1 MRRATNTAIRG
12 SDPNRVLSRENE
24 DLVVGIAPH
33 KAVYTCEKCGNDVVV
48 PLHPEAA
55 APPTW
60 NCPCGGIAE
69 YVGDREIGE
78 ELKSFAPASSSKPPK
93 THIDHVRCATARS
106 ACPACPPAAGCGR
119 RRSATTTAASTS
131 WSPT

>member
-93 THIDHVRCATARS
+93 THIDHVLERRTDEELQALLDKRLALLRS
-106 ACPACPPAAGCGR
+106 GKMFADDR
-119 RRSATTTAASTS
+119 RL
-131 WSPT
+131 

>member
-78 ELKSFAPASSSKPPK
+78 ELKSFAPASASKPPK
-93 THIDHVRCATARS
+93 THIDHVRERRTDEELQALLDKRLDLLRS
-106 ACPACPPAAGCGR
+106 GKMFADDR
-119 RRSATTTAASTS
+119 RL
-131 WSPT
+131 

>member
-24 DLVVGIAPH
+24 DLVVGIVPH

-78 ELKSFAPASSSKPPK
+78 ELKSFAPASSSRPLK
-93 THIDHVRCATARS
+93 THIDHVRERRTDAELQALLDKRLALLRS
-106 ACPACPPAAGCGR
+106 GKMFADDR
-119 RRSATTTAASTS
+119 QL
-131 WSPT
+131 